1 MYLINEHARGHGEAR
16 PWGEVTGDHD
26 PHASLGEG
34 QLVGV
39 RGQQLIHHQ
48 DRRLT
53 VEVSCGT
60 RPHQCRSKQNKTKK
74 LATASYLS

>member
-16 PWGEVTGDHD
+16 SWGEVTRDHD

-39 RGQQLIHHQ
+39 RRQQLIHHQ
-48 DRRLT
+48 YRRLI
-53 VEVSCGT
+53 VEVSCRT
-60 RPHQCRSKQNKTKK
+60 CSHQC
-74 LATASYLS
+74 